1 MKERLVLVMSEYIR
15 YATMDDMDK
24 LFEWRNEENV
34 RKNSFNQEEVLY
46 DEHYDWIK
54 KVLNDPNQKIYIVC
68 NNGVDI
74 GMLRVSVID
83 NCAEIGYSIDVK
95 QRGHGYGTKSLELVK
110 EQVKKDFPF
119 VTALIGRVKLD
130 NEISKRAF
138 EKAQYRAEYV
148 QYICEI

>member
-1 MKERLVLVMSEYIR
+1 MSEYIR

-68 NNGVDI
+68 SNGVDI
-74 GMLRVSVID
+74 GMLRVSVVD
-83 NCAEIGYSIDVK
+83 NCAEIGYSIDVE
-95 QRGHGYGTKSLELVK
+95 QRGHGYGTKSLEMVK